1 MKRFTKHKTGRKR
14 TGKTKCRQI
23 GRVPDVIWR
32 NVLKGFYAS
41 DNHNFTKWA
50 TMALIRQAKADLNR
64 RRELDKIATDIL
76 KGTISGQEEDLASRR
91 ARLNLLLAEK
101 ADAV

>member
-1 MKRFTKHKTGRKR
+1 MKRSQKHKISRRQTGQ
-14 TGKTKCRQI
+14 TKCRQI

-32 NVLKGFYAS
+32 NVLKGFFAS

-50 TMALIRQAKADLNR
+50 TMALIRQAKADLHR
-64 RRELDKIATDIL
+64 RRELDKIATAIL
-76 KGTISGQEEDLASRR
+76 QGTISGQEENVASRR
-91 ARLNLLLAEK
+91 AKLKLLLAER